1 MLPPAEAHP
10 SPQRDR
16 QSKGAQKFVHGSF
29 SSNDQS
35 PRRHWWQSLHFQL
48 ILDPPARRDHKKL
61 GIGKLRDHQVVAVE
75 HLHRPAV
82 QAVRDFREWT
92 EGTTYG
98 TLHGKQGG
106 LLSHPRHKAGAISLG
121 RAVVDFI
128 Q

>member
-61 GIGKLRDHQVVAVE
+61 GIAVAT
-75 HLHRPAV
+75 RTAQKDMGSPA
-82 QAVRDFREWT
+82 AYER
-92 EGTTYG
+92 
-98 TLHGKQGG
+98 
-106 LLSHPRHKAGAISLG
+106 
-121 RAVVDFI
+121 RAARAARSSKRI
-128 Q
+128 RTNNRR